1 MQSCVDRQVMTPNQ
15 EILMR
20 FELHTVT
27 LIPIISQLPPARL
40 ACWPHSTSVG
50 AERLLQAAF
59 LLSLKLQHSVGQPL
73 WPPHLPGF
81 PCDWQGAAA
90 LVMSRTDSVTS
101 GWRLL
106 WDVCGGVWWNPAVLG
121 AKPDWQWTLA
131 ASPENNIIFVRSLN
145 GILVTVNLCKQNKV
159 TGS

>member
-73 WPPHLPGF
+73 WPPIS
-81 PCDWQGAAA
+81 Q
-90 LVMSRTDSVTS
+90 
-101 GWRLL
+101 
-106 WDVCGGVWWNPAVLG
+106 
-121 AKPDWQWTLA
+121 
-131 ASPENNIIFVRSLN
+131 ASPVTDRELLHWWCHAQTQSPQGGTCCETSAEVSGEIQLFSGQSLIDN
-145 GILVTVNLCKQNKV
+145 GLWQPALRTTSSSLDPWMVF
-159 TGS
+159 